1 MVMKLGEIAKK
12 INGILVG
19 DENLDINGVNSLSS
33 ASHEEISFLSNKKYL
48 SLINTTKAAAVLV
61 PKDFN
66 LNVSISLIKV
76 DSPDRIFSDI
86 ALLFY
91 KKPPIEFF
99 GVHPSVV
106 LSNNVNLGKNVSIGP
121 NCTINGS
128 VSIGNDTV
136 IESNVVIGFGSKIGS
151 NTHLYPSVSIREY
164 TEIGNNVTIHNGS
177 VIGADGFGY
186 SFESDGTRKKI
197 AQIGVVIIED
207 DVEIGANVTI
217 DRARF
222 GKTIVGSGTKID
234 NLVQIAHNVE
244 IGNNSILC
252 GQVGIAGSSKIGSNT
267 ILAGQVGVTGHLEVG
282 DNVIA
287 NAQSGITR
295 DIPSGEH
302 VMGMPAVNYIKYNKG
317 YAGMFK
323 LDKLRNKIRS
333 LEKLVKKLGI
343 K

>member
-1 MVMKLGEIAKK
+1 MKLGEIAKK
-12 INGILVG
+12 INGTLIG
-19 DENLDINGVNSLSS
+19 DENLNIKGVNSLSD
-33 ASHEEISFLSNKKYL
+33 ATHEEISFLSNKKYN
-48 SLINTTKAAAVLV
+48 SLIKITKAAAVLV
-61 PKDFN
+61 PNDFN
-66 LNVSISLIKV
+66 LNVSIPILKV
-76 DSPDRIFSDI
+76 DSPDRVFSDV

-91 KKPPIEFF
+91 KKPPVEFF

-106 LSNNVNLGKNVSIGP
+106 LSDDVNLGKNVTIGP

-151 NTHLYPSVSIREY
+151 NTHLYPSVSLREY

-186 SFESDGTRKKI
+186 STNSDGTKNKI
-197 AQIGVVIIED
+197 AQIGVVIVGD

-222 GKTIVGSGTKID
+222 GKTIIGSGTKID

-252 GQVGIAGSSKIGSNT
+252 GQVGIAGSCKIGSNT

-295 DIPSGEH
+295 DILSGEH
-302 VMGMPAVNYIKYNKG
+302 VMGMPAVNHMKYNKG

-323 LDKLRNKIRS
+323 LDGLRQKVRI
-333 LEKLVKKLGI
+333 LEQLVKKLGL